1 MTQRPKTAPG
11 AARAPAALPADDEA
25 LDTSDLGERIFSR
38 PDGYYWVADDGRQE
52 FGPFATAA
60 LALAALREGT
70 ETALEPGET
79 IAEAEAEIGIAEW
92 VDQETGEPAEAVA
105 TRIEDH

>member
-1 MTQRPKTAPG
+1 MSFITRPIHPAVTSG
-11 AARAPAALPADDEA
+11 ADSPIDEETGRVVA
-25 LDTSDLGERIFSR
+25 R

-70 ETALEPGET
+70 ESALEPGET
-79 IAEAEAEIGIAEW
+79 VAEAEAEIGIAEW
-92 VDQETGEPAEAVA
+92 VDPETGEPAEAVA